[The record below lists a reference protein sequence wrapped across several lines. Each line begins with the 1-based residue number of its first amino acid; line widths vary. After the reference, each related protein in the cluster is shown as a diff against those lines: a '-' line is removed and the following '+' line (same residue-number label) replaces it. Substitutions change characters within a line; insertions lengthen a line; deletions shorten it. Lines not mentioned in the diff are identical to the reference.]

1 MPKLEPILRAD
12 INPLEPGPELCAV
25 IDGVLSYHPVPVR
38 IEILRHLRDEMDRVI
53 EKLEKEVEKHGE
65 PVREPGRRKQDPR

>member
-12 INPLEPGPELCAV
+12 IDPLNPVQELCAV

-38 IEILRHLRDEMDRVI
+38 IEILRHLRDEMERVI
-53 EKLEKEVEKHGE
+53 EKLEKEAERRGNDQSVG
-65 PVREPGRRKQDPR
+65 RKQQDQG

>member
-53 EKLEKEVEKHGE
+53 EKLEKGAENRGKQLLQ
-65 PVREPGRRKQDPR
+65 PDREQQNQG